1 MVRLIFAGT
10 MIVLAAACTTGSGSL
25 SAQTNPAQQ
34 AQQAASTQNTVTGAP
49 DFAAIV
55 DRYGPAVVN
64 ISVTAEE
71 QVASQAPPP
80 GLSPGDPLFEFFK
93 RLDPQFTW
101 PEQHAPHLVRDIG
114 SGFIIS
120 PDGLILTNA
129 HVVGNAKVVTV
140 KLLDRRG
147 FKARVIGTDTRS
159 DVAVLRIN
167 AKDLP
172 TVSIGDSM
180 HVRAGEPVLA
190 IGSPYGF
197 ENTATAGIVSAT
209 GRSLADETAA
219 PFIQTDV
226 AVNPGNS
233 GGPLFDA
240 RGNVIGINTQIYT
253 RTGGYQGL
261 SFAIPIDTAI
271 HIESDL
277 VTYGKVTRGHLGVS
291 VQDVDQGLATAF
303 GLHRVTGALVD
314 QVEPGSPAAFAGIK
328 AGDVVTRVGDVK
340 VEHSAELATLISGL
354 KPGTRTELDL
364 VRNGAQQMVVVTIAA
379 LKEKATTPDALTQTK
394 GDLGLTVRRL
404 NKAEANADGIAGGL
418 LVEQASGA
426 AARSGIE
433 AGDVI
438 LSVNGAAVSTT
449 QQLHSLA
456 SDAGKQVA
464 LLVLRNGVRVFVPLD
479 FG

>member
-1 MVRLIFAGT
+1 MVRQIFAGT

-25 SAQTNPAQQ
+25 SAQTNTAQQ
-34 AQQAASTQNTVTGAP
+34 AQQAASTQHAGAP
-49 DFAAIV
+49 DFASIV
-55 DRYGPAVVN
+55 DRYGSAVVN
-64 ISVTAEE
+64 ISVTTEE
-71 QVASQAPPP
+71 QLASEGTPP

-93 RLDPQFTW
+93 QLDPEFTW
-101 PEQHAPHLVRDIG
+101 PERHAPHVVRGIG

-140 KLLDRRG
+140 KLLDRRE
-147 FKARVIGTDTRS
+147 FKAKVVGTDTRS

-167 AKDLP
+167 ARDLP
-172 TVSIGDSM
+172 TVRVGDST
-180 HVRAGEPVLA
+180 HVRAGESVLA

-209 GRSLADETAA
+209 GRSLPDETAA

-261 SFAIPIDTAI
+261 SFAIPIDTAMR
-271 HIESDL
+271 IESEL
-277 VTYGKVTRGHLGVS
+277 VMHGKVIRGHLGVS

-303 GLHRVTGALVD
+303 GLPRVTGALVD
-314 QVEPGSPAAFAGIK
+314 QVEPGSPAAAAGIQ
-328 AGDVVTRVGDVK
+328 AGDVVTRVGDAK
-340 VEHSAELATLISGL
+340 IEYSAELANLISGL
-354 KPGTRTELDL
+354 KPGTRTELGL
-364 VRNGAQQMVVVTIAA
+364 VRNGARQTVAVTIAA
-379 LKEKATTPDALTQTK
+379 LKEMSASPDALTQTK
-394 GDLGLTVRRL
+394 GELGLTVRRL
-404 NKAEANADGIAGGL
+404 NKTEADAHGIAGGL

-426 AARSGIE
+426 SASSGIE

-438 LSVNGAAVSTT
+438 LSINGAPVTT
-449 QQLHSLA
+449 PQQLHSLA
-456 SDAGKQVA
+456 THAGKQVA
-464 LLVLRNGVRVFVPLD
+464 LLVLRNGMRVFIPVDL
-479 FG
+479 G